1 MALTSAQIASRLFKK
16 SLGAG
21 ETLVTLDF
29 FSENVLGRDL
39 VFTTQIWSQS
49 DLIPTTA
56 PSLAPGASVGV
67 IQYFQK
73 ELLSHVPGS
82 TNLSYYSAN
91 LIDSIPFNFG
101 DGTYNYALYKNDGT
115 TVIAFGDG
123 DWLVDNTAGLL
134 TFYGALPSGVSSAL
148 PPKISFYKY
157 VGSKGFG
164 LDSGVGTIQGITA
177 GTGLIGGGTAGYV
190 TLDVNLGVDSGL
202 TFSGDN
208 IILDTN
214 IAGNGL
220 DFSSGVL
227 TVNTSEITTGLAGNG
242 LTANGSTLDI
252 NVSTGLTISYD
263 QVVIDV
269 TGVTAGLYGA
279 SNSISQ
285 FYVNSQGQIASATS
299 VSIDIN
305 SGQIN
310 DFDTA
315 VQSSVFT
322 SGNFVNGNTVDFTVT
337 TGDSLTAEVTLSS
350 LTASRFNIINPASA
364 SQDWKL
370 GYNVSGQF
378 EWFDPTQGDISEVV
392 AGNGLSGGGIAG
404 AVTIEIADT
413 SAGNGLTFSTGVFDI
428 NTSNGVTIVNDSVQL
443 ADTVSGNG
451 LTFSSGVINV
461 NLGLSSGLTF
471 SGDDIIVDAN
481 IAGNGLD
488 FSSGVLTV
496 NTSEITNT
504 LAGDGL
510 ISNGS
515 SLDVQVDTTGL
526 TVSGDIVRL
535 QNTITGDRIFQD
547 SVTVNGNLTVNGT
560 TSYIYT
566 ENLVVEDNLITLNAT
581 VSGTPTLNAGIEVNR
596 GNETNASLI
605 WNEVTD
611 LWSAGLSGSEVSIL
625 LNTGNGL
632 SKNGATVSLDFNSIT
647 GTGLTQNGSQIS
659 IDTNGFSNTL
669 AGGGLSSN
677 GGTLSVNVGNGL
689 EIISDTVYLGG
700 TLSQNTVIDANSNNF
715 YVGNANSMYF
725 SASNLWA
732 ADVIDSSGS
741 FVGYYADSSL
751 IFDIKSNRTFNGL
764 GSTVSQIS
772 GDAYSGVSIKIGET
786 QFPDQNDPYN
796 YTDILSSIVMSYVA
810 GTVSDGSSDNRMIIR
825 DDYSQKGLAYKEDY
839 SSNFTTQSL
848 ITKGYVDSATSSI
861 WSALDSINN
870 DYITGIT
877 AGDGLSGG
885 GTVGFITLD
894 INVGL
899 SSSTGLTI
907 SSDILQLSTTG
918 VTAGTYGNSFSIPTF
933 TVDSQG
939 RLTNAGTVSLDL
951 TSGSSNIAIGPA
963 EDGTYTDGI
972 FTDFVPS
979 TPIGT
984 AIDRFNEMLLLL
996 APTPPG
1002 SWAGSITS
1010 ISFTNTS
1017 YSPRALSTG
1026 AVVNRMFIS
1035 TTPTLTNVDSVSNQ
1049 ANAKVD
1055 TNGFTFSLV
1064 DNGLLVGTAT
1074 LSGTYTVA
1082 KVTGNIQH
1090 GASVDP
1096 YTLPTPQAG
1105 KVGFWKG
1112 IASFDLTGTLPVIT
1126 PSSSQRVL
1134 ELYYPNGGYV
1144 TYSYYIDSP
1153 TASLPSITSMTASYP
1168 SLTTRYISGVP
1179 TFATGQTISTGFN
1192 IPNVSSF
1199 FYAPSPV
1206 WTITADLVGLL
1217 TGDPDSIPTVFGQT
1231 GIVTNRVLTVQSGKF
1246 SDQSFAF
1253 TVTPKN
1259 ATSSNG
1265 ASGTLTSLNHRV
1277 DTVSDETLR
1286 LTSGTGN
1293 YPSVGVAYNSIQSAV
1308 NLSTNVELQLIGH
1321 STGVG
1326 YYRWPQANYLSFGGP
1341 NYSSIT
1347 TGDNISGV
1355 EWRWATFAL
1364 NNVVTPVNNIT
1375 INFPSGTPT
1384 TNVGSVYGDIKLYVK
1399 IGASGWVDGTLA
1411 QNVVAPYIDG
1421 DGALN
1426 TGSSTLTSRV
1436 ITFGTTA
1443 RSGQVYVRIGIKST
1457 NTTYVFRRPTQS

>member
-1 MALTSAQIASRLFKK
+1 MALSSSQIASRLFKK
-16 SLGAG
+16 SVGAG
-21 ETLVTLDF
+21 ETLVTRQF
-29 FSENVLGRDL
+29 FEEPKLGKDL
-39 VFTTQIWSQS
+39 VFTSQIWSQS
-49 DLIPTTA
+49 DLIPTTS
-56 PSLAPGASVGV
+56 PSLAPGASAGV
-67 IQYFQK
+67 VQYFQK
-73 ELLSHVPGS
+73 ETLSHVSGS
-82 TNLSYYSAN
+82 TNLSYYSDN
-91 LIDSIPFNFG
+91 LIDSIPFNFS
-101 DGTYNYALYKNDGT
+101 DGTYNYTLYKNDGT
-115 TVIAFGDG
+115 TVIAFGEG
-123 DWLVDNTAGLL
+123 DWLVDNTSGLL
-134 TFYGALPSGVSSAL
+134 TFYGTLPSSVSDAL

-157 VGSKGFG
+157 VGTKGFG
-164 LDSGVGTIQGITA
+164 SGSGVGTILGVTA
-177 GTGLIGGGTAGYV
+177 GDGLSGGGTAGYL
-190 TLDVNLGVDSGL
+190 TLDVNLGIDSGL
-202 TFSGDN
+202 TFSGDD

-220 DFSSGVL
+220 DFSSGIL
-227 TVNTSEITTGLAGNG
+227 SVNTSEITSTLAGSGLTSNGATLDINVNNGIIINGDNVEIDPLSAGSGLTFSSGVFDINVNSDSLEITNDTLRLKDTITGDRTFQDSVTINGNLTVNGTTSYIYTENLVVEDNLITLNATVSGTPILNAGIEVNRGNETNASLIWNESTDLWSAGLSGSEVSILLNSGTGLSK
-242 LTANGSTLDI
+242 NGSTVSLDFNSI
-252 NVSTGLTISYD
+252 TGTGLTQNGSVMSIDTNGFGSSLAGDGLSSNGGTLSVNVSTGLTISSDYILLD
-263 QVVIDV
+263 N
-269 TGVTAGLYGA
+269 TGVTAGVYG
-279 SNSISQ
+279 SSGYVSQ
-285 FYVNSQGQIASATS
+285 FYVNSQGQIVSATS

-310 DFDTA
+310 DFDTS

-322 SGNFVNGNTVDFTVT
+322 SANFVNGSTIDFSVT
-337 TGDSLTAEVTLSS
+337 SGDSLTAEVTLSS
-350 LTASRFNIINPASA
+350 LTASRLNIINPGSA

-392 AGNGLSGGGIAG
+392 AGNGLSGGGVAG
-404 AVTIEIADT
+404 VVTLDVNVSNGLVINSDNVEIADT
-413 SAGNGLTFSTGVFDI
+413 AAGNGLTFSAGIFDI
-428 NTSNGVTIVNDSVQL
+428 NTSNGVTIINDSVQL
-443 ADTVSGNG
+443 SDTVSGNG

-471 SGDDIIVDAN
+471 SGDDIILDTN

-535 QNTITGDRIFQD
+535 QNTITGDRTFQD

-566 ENLVVEDNLITLNAT
+566 ENLVIEDNVITLNAT
-581 VSGTPTLNAGIEVNR
+581 FSGSPFLNAGIEVNR

-605 WNEVTD
+605 WNESTD

-625 LNTGNGL
+625 LNTGTGL
-632 SKNGATVSLDFNSIT
+632 SKNGSTVSLDFNSIT
-647 GTGLTQNGSQIS
+647 GTGLTQNGNVIS
-659 IDTNGFSNTL
+659 IDTNGFASDI
-669 AGGGLSSN
+669 AGDGLISI
-677 GGTLSVNVGNGL
+677 GGTLSV
-689 EIISDTVYLGG
+689 
-700 TLSQNTVIDANSNNF
+700 
-715 YVGNANSMYF
+715 
-725 SASNLWA
+725 
-732 ADVIDSSGS
+732 
-741 FVGYYADSSL
+741 
-751 IFDIKSNRTFNGL
+751 
-764 GSTVSQIS
+764 
-772 GDAYSGVSIKIGET
+772 
-786 QFPDQNDPYN
+786 
-796 YTDILSSIVMSYVA
+796 
-810 GTVSDGSSDNRMIIR
+810 
-825 DDYSQKGLAYKEDY
+825 
-839 SSNFTTQSL
+839 
-848 ITKGYVDSATSSI
+848 
-861 WSALDSINN
+861 
-870 DYITGIT
+870 
-877 AGDGLSGG
+877 
-885 GTVGFITLD
+885 
-894 INVGL
+894 NVGL
-899 SSSTGLTI
+899 SSSTGLTV
-907 SSDILQLSTTG
+907 SSDVLQLSTTG
-918 VTAGTYGNSFSIPTF
+918 VTAGSYGSSVSIPTF

-951 TSGSSNIAIGPA
+951 SSGSSTIAIGPA
-963 EDGTYTDGI
+963 EDGLYTDGI
-972 FTDFVPS
+972 FTDFTPS

-1026 AVVNRMFIS
+1026 TTVNRMFIS
-1035 TTPTLTNVDSVSNQ
+1035 TTPTLTNVDTVGNLS
-1049 ANAKVD
+1049 NAKVD

-1064 DNGLLVGTAT
+1064 DTGSIVGTAT

-1082 KVTGNIQH
+1082 KVTGNVQH
-1090 GASVDP
+1090 SASVDP
-1096 YTLPTPQAG
+1096 YTGVAGQA
-1105 KVGFWKG
+1105 GFWKG
-1112 IASFDLTGTLPVIT
+1112 ITSFALAGTLPSIT

-1144 TYSYYIDSP
+1144 TYNYYIDSP

-1168 SLTTRYISGVP
+1168 SLTTMYISGVP

-1206 WTITADLVGLL
+1206 WTVTADLVGLL
-1217 TGDPDSIPTVFGQT
+1217 TGDPDSIPTAFGQT
-1231 GIVTNRVLTVQSGKF
+1231 GVVTNRVLTVQSGKF
-1246 SDQSFAF
+1246 SDQSFGF

-1265 ASGTLTSLNHRV
+1265 TVGTLTSLNHRV
-1277 DTVSDETLR
+1277 DTVSDETVR

-1293 YPSVGVAYNSIQSAV
+1293 YPSVGVAYSSIQSAV
-1308 NLSTNVELQLIGH
+1308 DLSTNVELQLIGH

-1326 YYRWPQANYLSFGGP
+1326 YYRWPQTNYLSFGGP
-1341 NYSSIT
+1341 NYSGIT

-1355 EWRWATFAL
+1355 EWRWVTFAL
-1364 NNVVTPVNNIT
+1364 NNVVTPVNNLT
-1375 INFPSGTPT
+1375 VNFPSGTPT
-1384 TNVGSVYGDIKLYVK
+1384 TNIGSVYGDIKLYVK
-1399 IGASGWVDGTLA
+1399 IGASGWLDGTLA
-1411 QNVVAPYIDG
+1411 QSVVAPYIDG

-1443 RSGQVYVRIGIKST
+1443 RSGQVYVRIGIKSS